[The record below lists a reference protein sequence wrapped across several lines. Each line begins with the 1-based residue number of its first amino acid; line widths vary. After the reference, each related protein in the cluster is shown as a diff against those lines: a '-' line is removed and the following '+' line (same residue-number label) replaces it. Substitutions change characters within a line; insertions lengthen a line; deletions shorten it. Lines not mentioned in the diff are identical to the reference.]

1 MNDRTTTKDKAFAA
15 GAAFTAYLRESGE
28 AFRAKLRE
36 DGEAFR
42 ASCEAF
48 RAKLRED
55 GEAFRAKTREDAK
68 QFTVEIQEDGEAFH
82 SDLSA
87 AIREEAKRFVE
98 DMDRGFKT
106 LCIIFVA
113 GWASVM
119 IGLIG
124 LFIKG

>member
-1 MNDRTTTKDKAFAA
+1 MNDRTTTRDQASSDS
-15 GAAFTAYLRESGE
+15 AAFTAESRESGE
-28 AFRAKLRE
+28 AFR
-36 DGEAFR
+36 
-42 ASCEAF
+42 
-48 RAKLRED
+48 
-55 GEAFRAKTREDAK
+55 
-68 QFTVEIQEDGEAFH
+68 

-106 LCIIFVA
+106 LCIIFIA
-113 GWASVM
+113 GWAPVM